1 MRVAMWYGGE
11 DIRVEDLPEPV
22 LREHDVKVR
31 VVASAVCGTDVH
43 SIEGKFP
50 LTVPPRVLGHEFS
63 GVVAEVG
70 SAVKKVAVG
79 DRVAVEPGAVCNS
92 CWFCRNGM
100 EHLCTSREMSP
111 GAFSEYSVVPERLL
125 WKIPDSLSLEAAAM
139 AEPVACAV
147 HAIDMAHLR
156 SGSAVAIIGGG
167 GIGLSLMQLSQHSG
181 AAITI
186 VSEPDAGRRE
196 LAKKLG
202 ADVVVDPRQ
211 EDPAEAVRKATGG
224 LGADVVFEAV
234 GLPATSEQSVQLA
247 AKGAHVVL
255 VGVNPPGAEIR
266 LQPYDLYARELTIS
280 AVYMR
285 PYTFGRALRWLAKL
299 DMTAILGPEFRLE
312 KTLDAIHA
320 LRDKGGIK
328 PIVRP

>member
-22 LREHDVKVR
+22 LKEHDVKVR

-70 SAVKKVAVG
+70 SAVKKVALG

-100 EHLCTSREMSP
+100 EHLCLAREMSP
-111 GAFSEYSVVPERLL
+111 GAFSEYAVVPERLL
-125 WKIPDSLSLEAAAM
+125 WKIPDSLSLEAAAL

-147 HAIDMAHLR
+147 HAIDLAQLR

-202 ADVVVDPRQ
+202 ADVVIDPRK
-211 EDPAEAVRKATGG
+211 EDPVEAVRKATGG

-266 LQPYDLYARELTIS
+266 LQPYDLFARELTIS

-320 LRDKGGIK
+320 LRDKEGIK
-328 PIVRP
+328 PLVRP